1 MTEISKR
8 LDQII
13 RKELSK
19 NIIPIKTEKG
29 ILVGSILIVSN
40 GSFKTLEKNGEKL
53 YENINLNKAAIA
65 ISNLLAFNNNSQL
78 PDQIFNADKEY
89 GKWFLDSQLL
99 RSNYEKAM
107 KNRDF
112 DRADMLWARY
122 QESKNK
128 TLIAKKKVEKL
139 INI

>member
-40 GSFKTLEKNGEKL
+40 GSFKTLEKNGEIL

-65 ISNLLAFNNNSQL
+65 ISNLLAFNISNQL

-99 RSNYEKAM
+99 RSNYEKAV